1 MELELRDPVIITAQV
16 TAVREEKASMDAW
29 TLADV
34 LADIKVIVEVLEEE
48 IKKSEKWDLRNKQ
61 SLKRIRLYTKTLETL
76 GRKFR
81 VLSVKKDE

>member
-34 LADIKVIVEVLEEE
+34 LADIKVIVGVLEEE